1 MGISPGDL
9 IRHIVTGVIVVAIAV
24 VGLKAWNKH
33 KLEKQIVSELR
44 DLAHPTTSF
53 ESAYEADATSSLF
66 KSMALLHRTKA
77 DLNKEPNEILR
88 EVFHGSDEGALF
100 GKMESGSNASA
111 DPQAEVIGKGL
122 LRNYQHCRTLGIF
135 SDSENLRIL
144 MAGQTPIIKKGPDS
158 NSKAAIRF
166 ILNPSVS
173 PGAERIIPNMI
184 ISPPNLGE
192 SDNPTDMQISQAKE
206 LVRALYDARIIERD
220 TGDRLNQYYESFNSS
235 SEPVVIPEAVAPAES
250 SENSDANSQ
259 PLSPADH
266 SSEEEPAGP
275 EACPF
280 DQPLPDN
287 G

>member
-44 DLAHPTTSF
+44 DLANPTTSF

-184 ISPPNLGE
+184 ISP
-192 SDNPTDMQISQAKE
+192 S
-206 LVRALYDARIIERD
+206 
-220 TGDRLNQYYESFNSS
+220 SFMRN
-235 SEPVVIPEAVAPAES
+235 
-250 SENSDANSQ
+250 
-259 PLSPADH
+259 
-266 SSEEEPAGP
+266 
-275 EACPF
+275 
-280 DQPLPDN
+280 
-287 G
+287 